1 MLYFLTVMITF
12 NVTGGGLQVKT
23 VIDNAT
29 QVLRDNH
36 FKITKQRKA
45 MLTYLINTATNQYVE
60 VTSIDEFMRQSFPKM
75 SHNTIYRNIAEFA
88 DLGIVERNVQGDQA
102 AVKFQCDFAHE
113 HHHHFVCSC
122 CGKVRELSA
131 CPLSQEV
138 QDQLKDCE
146 ISGHSFAIYGLCENC
161 AKRS

>member
-1 MLYFLTVMITF
+1 MES
-12 NVTGGGLQVKT
+12 
-23 VIDNAT
+23 VINSAT

-45 MLTYLINTATNQYVE
+45 MLAYLVDTATSQYIE
-60 VTSIDEFMRQSFPKM
+60 VTSIDQFMRQSFPKM
-75 SHNTIYRNIAEFA
+75 SHNTIYRNIAEFT

-113 HHHHFVCSC
+113 HHHHFICSK
-122 CGKVRELSA
+122 CGRVRELSA
-131 CPLSQEV
+131 CPISQEV

-146 ISGHSFAIYGLCENC
+146 VTGHSFAIYGLCEKC
-161 AKRS
+161 CQQA